1 MSSPRGSRRA
11 FPVWWSGSGSRW
23 GLVRHGIPGNAYLE
37 ESVQALLRRTGA
49 ACHVRFPPPVPRID
63 RPALLATFTP
73 DEITLLVVDDEEDVV
88 EVVSHFLRQEGF
100 NVLTAYDGVAS
111 IEKAQQDVDA
121 IVLDVMLPGM
131 SGFEVCRQLRS
142 RVETETIP
150 ILFLTAKAEEIVQ
163 GEGLMI
169 GADGYLVKPVAPSV
183 VLANVR
189 AILRRAGSEESRT
202 LNVRG
207 LMIYEDEYR
216 ATLDS
221 KDLGL
226 TLTEFELL
234 RYLVRH
240 PRKAFTRQQLL
251 ETIWKDAMM
260 VTERTVDAHIKNLR
274 EKLGDFAK
282 HIQTVRGVGYRF
294 VEEETAEA

>member
-1 MSSPRGSRRA
+1 M
-11 FPVWWSGSGSRW
+11 
-23 GLVRHGIPGNAYLE
+23 
-37 ESVQALLRRTGA
+37 
-49 ACHVRFPPPVPRID
+49 
-63 RPALLATFTP
+63 ATFTP

-100 NVLTAYDGVAS
+100 NVLTAYDGEAA

-150 ILFLTAKAEEIVQ
+150 ILFLTAKAEEKDQV
-163 GEGLMI
+163 EGLMI

-294 VEEETAEA
+294 VEEEAAEA

>member
-1 MSSPRGSRRA
+1 MATTADPSD
-11 FPVWWSGSGSRW
+11 
-23 GLVRHGIPGNAYLE
+23 
-37 ESVQALLRRTGA
+37 
-49 ACHVRFPPPVPRID
+49 ID
-63 RPALLATFTP
+63 V
-73 DEITLLVVDDEEDVV
+73 LVVDDEKDVV
-88 EVVSHFLRQEGF
+88 EVVSHFLEEEGYTVHQAF
-100 NVLTAYDGVAS
+100 DGEEAL
-111 IEKAQQDVDA
+111 EKASPDIDI
-121 IVLDVMLPGM
+121 IVLDIMLPGVD
-131 SGFEVCRQLRS
+131 GYEVCKQLRS

-150 ILFLTAKAEEIVQ
+150 IIFLSAKTEEEDQV
-163 GEGLMI
+163 EGLML
-169 GADGYLVKPVAPSV
+169 GADDYLTKPVSPQ
-183 VLANVR
+183 VLVAHVK
-189 AILRRAGSEESRT
+189 AVLRRSGVEESSIVEVNDLT
-202 LNVRG
+202 
-207 LMIYEDEYR
+207 IYEDEYR
-216 ATLDS
+216 AELDG

-294 VEEETAEA
+294 VEEVESTEA